1 MAPGGT
7 SEADLPEE
15 CDVSRVGRYGG
26 LAVTWALG
34 GVLSAAAGATT
45 AVPDPASLDRFLATN
60 VPFCMKAP
68 AVQCIDQGFSFADR
82 DQDGQLSL
90 TEVQAIQGE
99 VAGWAKS
106 NGRRLPPAERDK
118 LIVGLLLIQT
128 VGPQQLF
135 ASYDGNRDGA
145 LTREELTADIR
156 LDKRPLPEILSDPSS
171 IDWNGLA
178 ARAGDAAPL
187 LKKLFEL

>member
-1 MAPGGT
+1 
-7 SEADLPEE
+7 
-15 CDVSRVGRYGG
+15 VSRVGRYGG